1 MKKEKPFRYRRKYVR
16 QKTITVRIRLT
27 PELTEEM
34 LRGGRSG
41 GGGLTTVTLHHCK
54 GVSSFLCLCF
64 LVPIS
69 KNMGRRFIGIY
80 LWSQESKINIS
91 S

>member
-1 MKKEKPFRYRRKYVR
+1 MG

-41 GGGLTTVTLHHCK
+41 EEEGLTTVTLHHCK
-54 GVSSFLCLCF
+54 GVSSFLRLCF
-64 LVPIS
+64 SVPIS
-69 KNMGRRFIGIY
+69 KNLGNQFLRIF
-80 LWSQESKINIS
+80 LWSQKSKINIS
-91 S
+91 T

>member
-41 GGGLTTVTLHHCK
+41 GGD
-54 GVSSFLCLCF
+54 
-64 LVPIS
+64 
-69 KNMGRRFIGIY
+69 
-80 LWSQESKINIS
+80 
-91 S
+91 